1 MKLTKL
7 NRNLVPDRCNPT
19 PDYYCTW
26 QTQLYATCDGK
37 PALQRRVIGEKG
49 LFSQEKPYGWAY
61 FYEQARSDL
70 LLVMDDSWD
79 VPPSGDTA
87 FYGSLIPDA
96 EKFPEATRGAASNSE
111 ALKRLTERV
120 KALGWKG
127 MGGWICAQEAPAF
140 SGKMCDTDYWR
151 LRLREAEDAG
161 FSYWKVDWGK
171 RGTSLDFRRML
182 TALGREIAPHLTI
195 EHAVIPSVI
204 PYADVYRTYDV
215 PAILSIPMTMQK
227 LKEFLSDTRTELP
240 RMGLLNCEDEA
251 YIAAAGGF
259 SMGIMRHPY
268 AGAFINGKDDMSFPA
283 VHRNLKTKICEI
295 TRAVRWHRIAPAFGI
310 DAANVQIDA
319 QTLTDTWHFASRDA
333 EMEAWWFD
341 QPAIRDHMTGERV
354 SKTAPARVARGCAL
368 PEVIEDANGNVP
380 FVVAAKNPNG
390 AFSVVTAGRT
400 LERTYEIPLCRV
412 TLRIEDAQTVGV
424 FGEYEELILE
434 TSRTHISHV
443 WMQDL
448 AGEEAFDITDD
459 VCIRGGSIQI
469 SGALIHA
476 VGTMAQPEGDTSE
489 PGVLIV
495 LG

>member
-7 NRNLVPDRCNPT
+7 HRNLVPNRCNPT

-37 PALQRRVIGEKG
+37 PPLQRSVIGEKG
-49 LFSQEKPYGWAY
+49 LFMQEKPYGWAY
-61 FYEQARSDL
+61 FYEQARGDL
-70 LLVMDDSWD
+70 ILVMDDSWD
-79 VPPSGDTA
+79 VPPNGDTA
-87 FYGSLIPDA
+87 FYGSLILDA
-96 EKFPEATRGAASNSE
+96 EKFPEATGDSGANTE
-111 ALKRLTERV
+111 ALKRLTE
-120 KALGWKG
+120 KIQALGWKG
-127 MGGWICAQEAPAF
+127 LGGWVCAQEAPAF
-140 SGKMCDTDYWR
+140 SGEMRDIEYWR
-151 LRLREAEDAG
+151 LRLCEAEASG

-171 RGTSLDFRRML
+171 RGTSLHFRRML
-182 TALGREIAPHLTI
+182 TDLGRDIAPHLTI

-227 LKEFLSDTRTELP
+227 LKEFLSDTRTEIP

-251 YIAAAGGF
+251 YMAAAGGF

-268 AGAFINGKDDMSFPA
+268 RGTFTNGKADMSFPA
-283 VHRNLKTKICEI
+283 VHRNLKTKMCEI

-310 DAANVQIDA
+310 DAADVQIDE
-319 QTLTDTWHFASRDA
+319 QTLTDTWHFLDREA
-333 EMEAWWFD
+333 EMESWWFE
-341 QPAIRDHMTGERV
+341 QPAVRDCMTGDRV
-354 SKTAPARVARGCAL
+354 SKTEPARVARGCAL
-368 PEVIEDANGNVP
+368 PEVTADANGNVP
-380 FVVAAKNPNG
+380 FVVAARNPNG

-412 TLRIEDAQTVGV
+412 TLYVEDAQTVGV

-434 TSRTHISHV
+434 TSREHISHV

-469 SGALIHA
+469 SGALIHTI
-476 VGTMAQPEGDTSE
+476 GTMAQPAEDTSE